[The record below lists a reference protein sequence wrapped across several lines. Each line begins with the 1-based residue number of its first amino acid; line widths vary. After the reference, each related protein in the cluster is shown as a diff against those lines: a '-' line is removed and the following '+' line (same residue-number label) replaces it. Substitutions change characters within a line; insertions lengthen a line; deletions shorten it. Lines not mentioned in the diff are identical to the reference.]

1 MVLVLNVIKHQV
13 SLVLAFMFT
22 KLITTFNA
30 ARIIL
35 IDCVAFMYKSGI
47 NVFSKV
53 IYALT
58 SGKNNNFDGL
68 VFINKP

>member
-1 MVLVLNVIKHQV
+1 
-13 SLVLAFMFT
+13 MFT